1 VRFLVATD
9 LDACLLDH
17 HTYSF
22 DEARPALEALKAR
35 GDPIVLLSSK
45 TLAEVAAIAAE
56 VGTNAP
62 LVVENGGGVAFP
74 LEFEISPSGAA
85 LREGYRL
92 LPLGTPWHALREA
105 LREIELTLGVEARGL
120 ADMSNAELA
129 IHTGL
134 TGTPLAAARAREFS
148 EPFLLADPGRAGDF
162 ERAAEAR
169 GLRLLRGG
177 RFWHLTGPTD
187 KGRALEV
194 VLDAYRSRGDRFV
207 VVGLGDAPLDLPLL
221 RASDRPII
229 VPRPDGHPDA
239 VLASSLP
246 DAECATF
253 PGPRGWND
261 AVLTVLRGGRLQAV
275 GLTSGDRP
283 S

>member
-17 HTYSF
+17 HTYCF

-45 TLAEVAAIAAE
+45 TLAEVAPIAAE
-56 VGTNAP
+56 VGTSAP

-74 LEFEISPSGAA
+74 LDFEISPSGAA

-92 LPLGTPWHALREA
+92 VPLGTPWSALRDA
-105 LREIELTLGVEARGL
+105 LREIKLALGVEAQGF

-129 IHTGL
+129 ARTGL
-134 TGTPLAAARAREFS
+134 RGQPLAAARAREFS

-187 KGRALEV
+187 KGRGLAAV
-194 VLDAYRSRGDRFV
+194 VDAYSSRGERFF

-221 RASDRPII
+221 RVSDRPIV
-229 VPRPDGHPDA
+229 VPRPDGSPDA
-239 VLASSLP
+239 VLTSNLP
-246 DAECATF
+246 DAECAPF

-261 AVLTVLRGGRLQAV
+261 AVLTVLRGGRLQTV
-275 GLTSGDRP
+275 GPASRDRP